1 MIRMIYLFVVLGIL
15 LGLTG
20 CSDPAPGEISVI
32 ARKNGQTQSCAIL
45 LYNESGIQ
53 LNLVPTD
60 INGLVYIKKLA
71 PGTYTLKF
79 QDVSSKTMYPA
90 VKTVTVTSN
99 DTNVCR
105 VELNEAPPIEGEE

>member
-1 MIRMIYLFVVLGIL
+1 MIRMIYLFAVLGIL

-32 ARKNGQTQSCAIL
+32 SKKNGQQRSCAVL
-45 LYNESGIQ
+45 LYNEKGIQ

-60 INGLVYIKKLA
+60 MNGLVYIKKLA

-79 QDVSSKTMYPA
+79 QDVASKTMYPA
-90 VKTVTVTSN
+90 VKTATVTSG
-99 DTNVCR
+99 DTFVCR
-105 VELNEAPPIEGEE
+105 VELNEAPATEGEE